1 MLQASHSAE
10 VELLDLPEDRS
21 NIDLPASAAAL
32 VRNVNE
38 AVRSV
43 SAVRPNDL
51 DANAISWQVFADG
64 MQNARVRVI
73 DPPPVPMRPVRH
85 ASLHA
90 MQEWEGY
97 VLDVGETD
105 FIARLVD
112 LTAGATHEQEEA
124 VIPRA
129 ELSEGEDAKMRP
141 GSVFRWV
148 IGYRCS
154 PEGTKERVSRIVF
167 RDLPAIT
174 PRDLREG
181 EDWAQEMA
189 RSLNP

>member
-1 MLQASHSAE
+1 MLQGSHSAE
-10 VELLDLPEDRS
+10 AEILDLPEDRS
-21 NIDLPASAAAL
+21 NFDLPASAAAL

-43 SAVRPNDL
+43 SAVRPDDL
-51 DANAISWQVFADG
+51 HTNTATWQVFTDD

-73 DPPPVPMRPVRH
+73 DPPPVPIRPVRH

-97 VLDVGETD
+97 VLEVGETN

-112 LTAGATHEQEEA
+112 LTAGTAHEQEEA

-174 PRDLREG
+174 SSDLQEG
-181 EDWAQEMA
+181 EAWAQEMA